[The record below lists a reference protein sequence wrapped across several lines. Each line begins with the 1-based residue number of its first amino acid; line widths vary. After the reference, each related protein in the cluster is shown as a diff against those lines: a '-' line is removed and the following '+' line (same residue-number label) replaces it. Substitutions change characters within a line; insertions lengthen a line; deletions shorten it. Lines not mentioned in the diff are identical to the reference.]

1 MTVDDKMQE
10 FADRLGRRVAEHR
23 AQQERDS
30 AELAAL
36 YRQADAEQQARTQ
49 TFRTVPFD
57 RQLKRRT
64 APGGRFAAPLQARIA
79 LSQTDVLQRL
89 DQMMWAAFA
98 LDHAFPDQPLRRYPV
113 VYCETLEEF
122 LTPIVA
128 DEDCSES
135 ARDEML
141 REWAVQIEEKTSETG
156 GGILGVNLP
165 GRGCFINGWLF
176 GFANGTSARAALE
189 DKRTFLRILETACH
203 EKLGHGLIAEVTA
216 AGREKSDL
224 GLYRFGLAR
233 QFSLR
238 TVDTPRSAL
247 LRQKHMLIYE
257 TTKFTEEGWAT
268 WIEGYMLWRAA
279 QDGLLADAGAPAQP
293 DVRYTLEQVGQVLQ
307 AVHDQSPDDLRPE
320 VEKFLEAT
328 RILLVVSEPLP
339 DDAIFWAVRV
349 WQEKAEIFDQVFS
362 HSLGQPALYVLGY
375 LLLRRLEARL
385 GWQNL
390 PCAVAIAAN
399 VTYDLEQ
406 ISLVDLGALVTS
418 DPRLNVDAR
427 LALLGT
433 LGLEPGQGTAELAR
447 QAREELSLAVPEG
460 W

>member
-1 MTVDDKMQE
+1 MTIDDKME
-10 FADRLGRRVAEHR
+10 AFAGRLDRRVAAHR
-23 AQQERDS
+23 TQQERDS

-36 YRQADAEQQARTQ
+36 YRQADAEQQARAQ
-49 TFRTVPFD
+49 THRTLPSD
-57 RQLKRRT
+57 RPKWRT
-64 APGGRFAAPLQARIA
+64 APGGRFAVPLQAQIA

-89 DQMMWAAFA
+89 DHKMWTAFA
-98 LDHAFPDQPLRRYPV
+98 LDHAFPDQPLSRYPV

-122 LTPIVA
+122 LTPILA

-141 REWAVQIEEKTSETG
+141 REWATQIEEQAHESG

-176 GFANGTSARAALE
+176 GFANGASAREALE
-189 DKRTFLRILETACH
+189 NKRVFPRILETACH
-203 EKLGHGLIAEVTA
+203 EKLGHGFIAELTA

-224 GLYRFGLAR
+224 GLYRFDLAR
-233 QFSLR
+233 QFPLR

-247 LRQKHMLIYE
+247 LRQKHMLVHE
-257 TTKFTEEGWAT
+257 TSTFTEEGWAT

-279 QDGLLADAGAPAQP
+279 RDGLLADAGAPAQP
-293 DVRYTLEQVGQVLQ
+293 GVRYTLEQVGQVLQ
-307 AVHDQSPDDLRPE
+307 AIHDQSPNDLRPD
-320 VEKFLEAT
+320 VTRFLEAT
-328 RILLVVSEPLP
+328 RVLLVVSEPLP
-339 DDAIFWAVRV
+339 DDAIFRAVRV
-349 WQEKAEIFDQVFS
+349 WQEEAEIFDEAFS
-362 HSLGQPALYVLGY
+362 HSMGQPALYVLGY

-406 ISLVDLGALVTS
+406 ISLVDLGSLVTN

-433 LGLEPGQGTAELAR
+433 LELAPGQGTAELAH
-447 QAREELSLAVPEG
+447 QAREVLSLAVPEG